1 MSKILTIEQAQIL
14 LQEKNYV
21 TTIHV
26 DIGEAEVVFFSDDH
40 CHSQVVGTD
49 SWVPITTYFTNRR
62 YRVAPRPA
70 LPSGVI
76 RNIEQFVKVFFYDT
90 KVIWSQKEL
99 IDFIIEEKPHMAE
112 AFENN

>member
-1 MSKILTIEQAQIL
+1 MSKILTIGEAQTL

-40 CHSQVVGTD
+40 CHPEVAGTD
-49 SWVPITTYFTNRR
+49 NWVPITTHFTNRE
-62 YRVAPRPA
+62 YRVAPRPE

-90 KVIWSQKEL
+90 KVIWSEKEL
-99 IDFIIEEKPHMAE
+99 IDLIIEKKSHMAE
-112 AFENN
+112 TFQNN